1 MKLNTKLFGK
11 IEIDETRILHFENG
25 IIGFP
30 NMKRFLLIHDE
41 ESDNHFI
48 SWLQSIE
55 EPTYALPVICP
66 LDVLEDYKPSIQ
78 DELLSSIE
86 PYKIEDLAIFTSIRV
101 PSNIEE
107 MTSNFRAPFI
117 INAEAHKGCQIII
130 EDDKYLV
137 RFPIYE
143 TLKGKE
149 QNQTMKEGE

>member
-11 IEIDETRILHFENG
+11 IEIDEARILHFENG

-30 NMKRFLLIHDE
+30 DMKRFLLIHDE

-66 LDVLEDYKPSIQ
+66 LDVLEDYRPSIQ

>member
-30 NMKRFLLIHDE
+30 DMKRFLLIHDE

-66 LDVLEDYKPSIQ
+66 LDVLEDYRPFIQ

-101 PSNIEE
+101 PSNVEE

>member
-11 IEIDETRILHFENG
+11 IEIDETRIIHFEDG

-30 NMKRFLLIHDE
+30 DMKRFLLIHDE

-55 EPTYALPVICP
+55 EPTYALPIICP
-66 LDVLEDYKPSIQ
+66 LDVLEDYKPFIQ
-78 DELLSSIE
+78 NELLSSIE

-117 INAEAHKGCQIII
+117 INSETQKACQIII
-130 EDDKYLV
+130 EDDRYLV

-143 TLKGKE
+143 ILKEKKE
-149 QNQTMKEGE
+149 NHAKEGE